1 MTLDAALD
9 DSVESVDTVD
19 LDRLIQTV
27 PKVSADT
34 WVPPRI
40 RQDWPQLDFG
50 NDAVRGVVTEAM
62 GIQLSSVFQPIVD
75 INRKVVAEEALLRAR
90 SYGVQIPPLSV
101 FRIAAAHGQLVAFDR
116 LARTLHLLNYLAYP
130 RNHER
135 LFLNVH
141 PRLLGEVSTHGV
153 VFEEILSSVHWSPQQ
168 VTLEFLEDD
177 VAMGDFSRLRDAARN
192 YRSRGF
198 GIAIDDFG
206 GERLSRLD
214 SIWELEPDVVKIERQ
229 LLLKS
234 ESSSRIRNSLKH
246 LVELLHQLGAQ
257 VVMEGVETLSQHQIA
272 LDAGVDLLQG
282 FYYGEPKS
290 IGTR

>member
-1 MTLDAALD
+1 MTLDATLTESADTLD
-9 DSVESVDTVD
+9 
-19 LDRLIQTV
+19 LHQF
-27 PKVSADT
+27 VSAPSRTSTGT

-40 RQDWPQLDFG
+40 RQDWPNLDFG
-50 NDAVRGVVTEAM
+50 SDATRGVVTEAM

-75 INRKVVAEEALLRAR
+75 VQGKVVAEEALLRAR
-90 SYGVQIPPLSV
+90 SNGLQIPPLSV

-141 PRLLGEVSTHGV
+141 PRLLGEVSKHGV
-153 VFEEILSSVHWSPQQ
+153 VFEEILSSVHWGPQQ
-168 VTLEFLEDD
+168 ITLEFLEDD
-177 VAMGDFSRLRDAARN
+177 VAKGDFPRLREAVHN
-192 YRSRGF
+192 YRQRGY

-206 GERLSRLD
+206 GEQLSRLD
-214 SIWELEPDVVKIERQ
+214 SIWELEPDVVKLERQ

-234 ESSSRIRNSLKH
+234 ETSSRIRKSLVH
-246 LVELLHQLGAQ
+246 LVSLLHQLGAQ
-257 VVMEGVETLSQHQIA
+257 VVMEGVETIGQHQIA

-282 FYYGEPKS
+282 FYYGEPKP
-290 IGTR
+290 IGSL